1 MMRITDIMKNNTL
14 VRNTQRHQ
22 REFDKVQDQLAT
34 GRRIGRPADDP
45 SAATNQMYFRTRV
58 NELEQFDTNL
68 MHAKNRLDL
77 VDGEMARV
85 TDILQRVRVLA
96 VQGANGTYGGEK
108 NEDRYAIAKEID
120 QHLRAMIELG
130 NARDATG
137 RYLFAGHA
145 LERPPFEAVQA
156 NIQGADGVTL
166 ENQIVSVRYH
176 GDIGKQLREVE
187 RDQYI
192 DVNFPGNK
200 ALWGTNM
207 TVTGSAD
214 TSGYRAT
221 TDQVFRIDGAEIRV
235 AAGDTANDIVAKINA
250 ANLEV
255 EASIIGQDFVSL
267 SSTSPH
273 QIWLED
279 MEGSTVLQDLGLISA
294 DDSQPPNNFADSA
307 RVSGLSSFDV
317 LIKLRDD
324 LLAGDVTEI
333 GGRDLANIDE
343 TLNNLLRYRA
353 EVGARQNRVEEHDK
367 RVAWD
372 KGHMQELL
380 AESEGIDFPETIMN
394 LKWLETIHQYSL
406 NVGSRIIRPQLMD
419 FLR

>member
-1 MMRITDIMKNNTL
+1 MRITDIMKNNTL

-22 REFDKVQDQLAT
+22 REFDNVQDQLAT
-34 GRRIGRPADDP
+34 GRRIRRPADDP

-156 NIQGADGVTL
+156 NIQGADGVML

-207 TVTGSAD
+207 TVTGAAD

-221 TDQVFRIDGAEIRV
+221 TDQAFRIDGTEIRV
-235 AAGDTANDIVAKINA
+235 AAGDTANDIIAKINA
-250 ANLEV
+250 ANIEV
-255 EASIIGQDFVSL
+255 KASSIGQDFVSL
-267 SSTSPH
+267 TSTSPH
-273 QIWLED
+273 QIWLQD

-324 LLAGDVTEI
+324 LLSGDVTEI